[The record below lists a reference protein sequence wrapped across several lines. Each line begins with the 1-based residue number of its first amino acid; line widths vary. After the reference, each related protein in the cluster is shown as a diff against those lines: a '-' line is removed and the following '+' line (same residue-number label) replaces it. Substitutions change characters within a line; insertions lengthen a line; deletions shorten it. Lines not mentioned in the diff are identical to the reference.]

1 MSDWTKTIPGGP
13 LPPPPGGFSLPRGT
27 GPAWEAVSVAM
38 REDAEMKLP
47 VIGSKERLLYDL
59 GIDEM
64 EYERRMAQAE
74 RDYEGYKGVKEG
86 K

>member
-1 MSDWTKTIPGGP
+1 MSWLTTIPGGP
-13 LPPPPGGFSLPRGT
+13 LRPPPEGFALPHGT
-27 GPAWEAVSVAM
+27 GQAWEAVSVAM

-47 VIGSKERLLYDL
+47 RIGSRERMMHDL
-59 GIDEM
+59 GIDAT